1 MPKIKKLKEKGEIN
15 PEFIDVFCE
24 KGVFEREA
32 TKEIL
37 LAGKEIGLKANFHGD
52 ELTFIDSGTLGAE
65 CGAIAISHLEHVF
78 TFY

>member
-1 MPKIKKLKEKGEIN
+1 M
-15 PEFIDVFCE
+15 FCE

-37 LAGKEIGLKANFHGD
+37 IAGKKAGLTANFHGD

-65 CGAIAISHLEHVF
+65 CEALAISHLENVNIIS
-78 TFY
+78 